1 VFFLVHDLVGDLVMA
16 DACKLREGVAIVPK
30 TYVRQKS
37 WGESD
42 ADHWVILGTSFA
54 VMEPLVAV
62 VARVKEVF
70 MMLCSRRS
78 KRCKRPTGDLTA
90 LELAWQMILLS

>member
-1 VFFLVHDLVGDLVMA
+1 MILWVILMMA

-30 TYVRQKS
+30 TCVRQKS
-37 WGESD
+37 WGKSD
-42 ADHWVILGTSFA
+42 ADHWVILGTLFA
-54 VMEPLVAV
+54 VTEPLVAV